1 MANTLNC
8 EVLVV
13 GSGPS
18 GAVTAAMLAEA
29 GRDVL
34 LVEEGPNLTPD
45 SAANFSYAE
54 MDQKYRNGGLTTTFG
69 KTNITYIEGRCVGG
83 ASEINAALYHRP
95 IDEVVDGWARDFSIS
110 DFSADSLGE
119 HFQVIED
126 EVRCSGRP
134 YGFSP
139 ASMRLK
145 QGADALGW
153 KEGEIER
160 FWRFDEEDGRWG
172 RRQSMSRTCVPR
184 AVAAGCRL
192 EADLRVRKLIFK
204 GNRAVAACARRR
216 ARDVKLTFDTV
227 VLCCGAVQTPTMLR
241 RSGVTKG
248 IGDSLQLHP
257 MVRIA
262 ARFDDVV
269 NDPAWGVPVRQVS
282 EFKPELTLG
291 CSHSSLPHIALWLG
305 QEVEDRRAI
314 LANWDHVAVFY
325 AAVCGKGT
333 GTVRALPLLDEPL
346 IRYEFAPSDM
356 GLLGEG
362 LVRLGELVL
371 AAGAK
376 EIFSPFE
383 GQPGLSTRR
392 QVEKLRRLP
401 SGTAIN
407 VTTIHLFSS
416 CPMGEDERCPV
427 DSHGRVKGLDNVR
440 IHDSSLLPT
449 SPGVNPQGTI
459 MAIARRNT
467 AHLLGG

>member
-1 MANTLNC
+1 MGTTLNC
-8 EVLVV
+8 DVLVV

-34 LVEEGPNLTPD
+34 LAEEGPNLSPE
-45 SAANFSYAE
+45 SAHDFSYDE

-69 KTNITYIEGRCVGG
+69 QTNVTYIEGRCVGG

-95 IDEVVDGWARDFSIS
+95 HDHTVDGWAHDFSIA
-110 DFSADSLGE
+110 DFSSQGLGD
-119 HFQVIED
+119 HFQAIED
-126 EVRCSGRP
+126 ELECSGRP
-134 YGFSP
+134 NGFSP
-139 ASMRLK
+139 ASLRLK
-145 QGADALGW
+145 RGADALGW

-160 FWRFDEEDGRWG
+160 FWRHRPSDGEWG
-172 RRQSMSRTCVPR
+172 RRQSMSRTYVPR
-184 AVAAGCRL
+184 AVDAGCRL
-192 EADLRVRKLIFK
+192 EADLRIRKLNFS
-204 GNRAVAACARRR
+204 GSRAISAEARRR
-216 ARDVKLTFDTV
+216 GQTVTITFNEV

-241 RSGVTKG
+241 RSGFKDRV
-248 IGDSLQLHP
+248 GDSLRLHP

-262 ARFDDVV
+262 ARFPEVV
-269 NDPAWGVPVRQVS
+269 NDPEWGVPVRQVS

-305 QEVEDRRAI
+305 QDVEDRRSI
-314 LANWDHVAVFY
+314 LADWNKVAVFY
-325 AAVCGKGT
+325 AAVCAEGT
-333 GTVRALPLLDEPL
+333 GTVRALPLIDEPL
-346 IRYEFAPSDM
+346 IRYEMTKRDM

-362 LVRLGELVL
+362 LARLAELVL
-371 AAGAK
+371 AAGAS

-383 GQPGLSTRR
+383 GQPGLTSKSE
-392 QVEKLRRLP
+392 VERLRKIP
-401 SGTAIN
+401 TGAAIN

-427 DSHGRVKGLDNVR
+427 DSYGRVKGLANVR
-440 IHDSSLLPT
+440 IHDASLLPT